1 MKYVQINAYAGGW
14 ANSVVFKKHRELLE
28 RGNESYVFWAR
39 GEHEQDEHMV
49 KIATYPK
56 SASTPSEPAW
66 TARRG
71 SIRGASRGGS

>member
-49 KIATYPK
+49 KIATYP
-56 SASTPSEPAW
+56 
-66 TARRG
+66 
-71 SIRGASRGGS
+71 